1 MLRGHV
7 FDEQLFSSECFA
19 LFIDTFLAK
28 NCGVIKGCNL
38 SNTTNSVTVSS
49 GFFCVRGRFLEIEGT
64 DTLTTGTDNA
74 YCKLVCE
81 IDLSKENT
89 ESELTQATLKIVKS
103 TTGYPSLTQQDITDG
118 GTIYQFEFA
127 QFRTG
132 TGGITDFKDTK
143 NFLEF
148 DSIYSKVNSETQQ
161 LIKKIQSE
169 LETVENGSA
178 YVLKGD
184 YAIMQGSITLNVS
197 TDQQLSSGI
206 YAQTNIDLDFPTGFN
221 KDNCVVV
228 SFGTRCHLRGE
239 LGQGFVYGDY
249 ENDSLGLYLG
259 NMHKSLI
266 LGSKEKQNKIKIMLE
281 NISNTG
287 TFVLD
292 YKIVLMKIEYNKA
305 DLQKGDANGD
315 GTVDANDLTKI
326 RNYIMSTDYLT
337 KEQFEAADMNDDG
350 NVSAVDYTILRNQL
364 GITD

>member
-28 NCGVIKGCNL
+28 NCGVIKGCSL
-38 SNTTNSVTVSS
+38 SNSTNSVTVSN
-49 GFFCVRGRFLEIEGT
+49 GFFCIRGRFLEIEGT
-64 DTLTTGTDNA
+64 DTLITGTDNA

-103 TTGYPSLTQQDITDG
+103 TTGYPSLTQQDITDN
-118 GTIYQFEFA
+118 GTVYQFEFA

-132 TGGITDFKDTK
+132 TNGITEFVDTRR
-143 NFLEF
+143 FLDF
-148 DSIYSKVNSETQQ
+148 DSIYSKVNNDTKEVINQ
-161 LIKKIQSE
+161 IKEE
-169 LETVENGSA
+169 LAAVEDGSA

-206 YAQTNIDLDFPTGFN
+206 YAQTNIDLDFPVGFN
-221 KDNCVVV
+221 KDNCVVI
-228 SFGTRCHLRGE
+228 SFGTRRHSMGE
-239 LGQGFVYGDY
+239 NGQGFTYGDY
-249 ENDSLGLYLG
+249 KNDSFGLYVG

-266 LGSKEKQNKIKIMLE
+266 LGSKEKQDKIKIMLE
-281 NISNTG
+281 NIANTG
-287 TFVLD
+287 TYVLD
-292 YKIVLMKIEYNKA
+292 YKIVLMKIKYNRVE
-305 DLQKGDANGD
+305 LQKGDANGD
-315 GTVDANDLTKI
+315 GKVNADDLTKI
-326 RNYIMSTDYLT
+326 KNFIMSTDYLT
-337 KEQFEAADMNDDG
+337 QEQFEAADMNDDG
-350 NVSAVDYTILRNQL
+350 EVSAADYTNLKNQL